1 MIKLSVVILSY
12 NTKDITKDCL
22 EKLYK
27 SLSNASFQSE
37 IIIIDNASVDGSQEM
52 ISQSKK
58 IFAKRNVTFK
68 TIFNQQNEG
77 YPKGNNRGF
86 HNATGEYIL
95 FLNSDV
101 MIDTF
106 HWDKV
111 LKYLD
116 EQTNIGALTVR
127 VELPTKRI
135 DPASHRGFPTIWN
148 SFCYYAYLEAM
159 TKHIHFLRRYF
170 GGYHLT
176 NLNLNTVHEI
186 DSPSGAFYLTRKKI
200 LNGLGGFDETF
211 FMYGEDLDLSYRMK
225 ENGYKIV
232 YYPHENV
239 THFKYQSG
247 LKNTVA
253 QKKTKQYFYDSMR
266 IFYRKH
272 YEGENPWLIDQVVYF
287 FIGLK
292 SQL

>member
-86 HNATGEYIL
+86 HNASGEYIL

>member
-200 LNGLGGFDETF
+200 LNELGGFDETF

>member
-225 ENGYKIV
+225 EKGYKIV

-239 THFKYQSG
+239 THLKYQSG
-247 LKNTVA
+247 LQNKAA
-253 QKKTKQYFYDSMR
+253 QKKTKRYFYDSMR

-272 YEGENPWLIDQVVYF
+272 YEGKNPWFIDQVVYF

>member
-225 ENGYKIV
+225 EKGYKIV

>member
-95 FLNSDV
+95 FLNS
-101 MIDTF
+101 
-106 HWDKV
+106 
-111 LKYLD
+111 
-116 EQTNIGALTVR
+116 
-127 VELPTKRI
+127 ELNFSGIFFT
-135 DPASHRGFPTIWN
+135 
-148 SFCYYAYLEAM
+148 
-159 TKHIHFLRRYF
+159 FLRSKDR
-170 GGYHLT
+170 T
-176 NLNLNTVHEI
+176 IEDAPIKINESPVIVTREI
-186 DSPSGAFYLTRKKI
+186 PDVK
-200 LNGLGGFDETF
+200 GFTI
-211 FMYGEDLDLSYRMK
+211 SMK
-225 ENGYKIV
+225 EKIT
-232 YYPHENV
+232 PN
-239 THFKYQSG
+239 T
-247 LKNTVA
+247 LKIA
-253 QKKTKQYFYDSMR
+253 AFPQLR
-266 IFYRKH
+266 IPKLFISK
-272 YEGENPWLIDQVVYF
+272 ENPIR
-287 FIGLK
+287 
-292 SQL
+292 